1 MLDYKK
7 YKTFDRIMIQFI
19 MWMTKGPTDKNTKI
33 EYTDWN
39 KEPPY
44 KDGQKAS
51 MLGFG
56 YRTRVL
62 ELLERVKKELDKPD

>member
-1 MLDYKK
+1 
-7 YKTFDRIMIQFI
+7 
-19 MWMTKGPTDKNTKI
+19 
-33 EYTDWN
+33 
-39 KEPPY
+39 
-44 KDGQKAS
+44 